1 MSPIR
6 PFVAADV
13 PQVADLHRTV
23 FKTDGRVD
31 SGLDSYR
38 GYFTRVFLDTPAQ
51 DAEIP
56 SLVYEQT
63 DGSIVGFIGVVP
75 RRMTI
80 NGQHFRAAISSQFI
94 VNPSCRAG
102 FVAVGLAKAFL
113 EGPQDLSISDEASD
127 VSRRIWEGLGGT
139 TSLWH
144 SMRWTRPLQPTRFA
158 LSFLRER
165 NGMGHLATAV
175 DPLARLTDAL
185 MVRLARGRLYQP
197 MPTPSPQD
205 ELCETVFLSHLS
217 GFAGT
222 ENLRMEYDAKTFR
235 WLIDLA
241 QRRKGSGR
249 LRTAVVRKAH
259 TVMGWYVFHISDDR
273 TADVLQIAAD
283 SGTIPYVLDHLFAH
297 AAAEG
302 AIAATGRLE
311 PRFMESLSDKHC
323 VFHLRGPWVLVSARR
338 RDLLR
343 SFQSGDTFFSR
354 FDGEWCLGF

>member
-1 MSPIR
+1 MSHIR

-13 PQVADLHRTV
+13 PQVADLHRLV
-23 FKTDGRVD
+23 FKTADRAD
-31 SGLDSYR
+31 SGLHSYR
-38 GYFTRVFLDTPAQ
+38 EYFTRVFLETPAH
-51 DAEIP
+51 DDEIP
-56 SLVYEQT
+56 SLVSEEK

-94 VNPSCRAG
+94 VDPSSRAG

-127 VSRRIWEGLGGT
+127 ISKKIWEGLGGT

-144 SMRWTRPLQPTRFA
+144 SMRWTRPLQPARFA
-158 LSFLRER
+158 LSFLRDR
-165 NGMGHLATAV
+165 SGMAPLAAAA

-185 MVRLARGRLYQP
+185 AARLARGKLYQQLP
-197 MPTPSPQD
+197 PPSHQD
-205 ELCETVFLSHLS
+205 ELCETVFLSHLP

-222 ENLRMEYDAKTFR
+222 RNLRMEYDAQTFR

-241 QRRKGSGR
+241 QRRKAGGR
-249 LRTAVVRKAH
+249 LCTAVVRKLH
-259 TVMGWYVFHISDDR
+259 TVMGWYLFHISDDR

-283 SGTIPYVLDHLFAH
+283 PATMPYVLDHLFAH
-297 AAAEG
+297 AAEAG
-302 AIAATGRLE
+302 AIALTGRLE
-311 PRFMESLSDKHC
+311 PRHLQSLSDKHC
-323 VFHLRGPWVLVSARR
+323 VFHLRGPWVLVNARR
-338 RDLLR
+338 PDLLR
-343 SFQSGDTFFSR
+343 WFQTGDTFFSR